1 MFGHNIGSIS
11 TSNLSVLGVFNVPK
25 LSYNLFSVGQLTE
38 LGYHITF
45 DYSGCI
51 MQDPRMRQELG
62 TGPKVGRM
70 FPMDNLRLPLVAP
83 ISVATAISSIPSVA
97 LWHA

>member
-1 MFGHNIGSIS
+1 MFLTFLTI
-11 TSNLSVLGVFNVPK
+11 
-25 LSYNLFSVGQLTE
+25 LFSVGQLVKLT
-38 LGYHITF
+38 YHITF